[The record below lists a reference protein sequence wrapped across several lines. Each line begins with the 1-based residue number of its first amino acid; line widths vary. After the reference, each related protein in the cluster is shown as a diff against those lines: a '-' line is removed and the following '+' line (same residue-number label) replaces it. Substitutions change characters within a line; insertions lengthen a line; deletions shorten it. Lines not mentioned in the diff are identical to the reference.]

1 MRRTADLSP
10 RTEDADNDADDASF
24 WFIGKKQL
32 IPAGVI
38 FDESKIRSHKKSE

>member
-1 MRRTADLSP
+1 MPRTDLS
-10 RTEDADNDADDASF
+10 RSTEDVDDETDGASF

-38 FDESKIRSHKKSE
+38 FDESKIRAHSRHH

>member
-1 MRRTADLSP
+1 MP
-10 RTEDADNDADDASF
+10 RTELSRSSDHVEDETDGAF

-38 FDESKIRSHKKSE
+38 FDESKIRAHSRHH

>member
-1 MRRTADLSP
+1 MPRTDLSP
-10 RTEDADNDADDASF
+10 SLQDVDNETDDATF

-38 FDESKIRSHKKSE
+38 FDESKIRSHTRHR